1 MEKIVGVILM
11 AGLSTRFGGPQNKTL
26 CLLNGKPLFSY
37 SIDTFANS
45 KHFDELL
52 VVVSNENGKDVED
65 YLNKNKIDAKLV
77 LGGKTRQES
86 VEHALSYIEGK
97 DFDIVVIHDAA
108 RPLVDELII
117 SEVIKGAKEEGA
129 STAYLYVT
137 DTIAV
142 KNEKEEVVE
151 FVPRS
156 TLASIQTP
164 QAFKVDILLKAHNNA
179 KSLEATD
186 DCSLVLALPH
196 KVKLV
201 KGDKK
206 YHKVTTPEDIRYL
219 EGLISKWR
227 NTKLEK

>member
-1 MEKIVGVILM
+1 M
-11 AGLSTRFGGPQNKTL
+11 AGLSTRFGGPQNKTI
-26 CLLNGKPLFSY
+26 CLLKGKPIFSY
-37 SIDTFANS
+37 SIDAFA
-45 KHFDELL
+45 KTKRFDELL
-52 VVVSNENGKDVED
+52 IVVSNENGKDVED
-65 YLNKNKIDAKLV
+65 YLTKNKIDAKLV

-97 DFDIVVIHDAA
+97 GFDIVVIHDAA
-108 RPLVDELII
+108 RPLVDDKII
-117 SEVIKGAKEEGA
+117 TDVIEAAKEEGA
-129 STAYLYVT
+129 STAYLYVA

-142 KNEKEEVVE
+142 KNDKEEIVE

-164 QAFKVDILLKAHNNA
+164 QAFEVDLLIKAHNNA

-206 YHKVTTPEDIRYL
+206 YHKVTTPEDIEYL
-219 EGLISKWR
+219 EGLILK
-227 NTKLEK
+227 

>member
-1 MEKIVGVILM
+1 MEKLVGVILM
-11 AGLSTRFGGPQNKTL
+11 AGFSTRFGGPQNKTL
-26 CLLNGKPLFSY
+26 SLLKGKPVFSY
-37 SIDTFANS
+37 SIDAFVNS
-45 KHFDELL
+45 KRFDELL
-52 VVVSNENGKDVED
+52 IVVSNENGKDVED
-65 YLNKNKIDAKLV
+65 YLTKNKIDAKLV
-77 LGGKTRQES
+77 FGGKTRQES

-97 DFDIVVIHDAA
+97 GFDIVVIHDAA
-108 RPLVDELII
+108 RPLVDDLII
-117 SEVIKGAKEEGA
+117 TNVIEAAKEEGA
-129 STAYLYVT
+129 STAYLYVA

-142 KNEKEEVVE
+142 KNDKEEIVE

-164 QAFKVDILLKAHNNA
+164 QAFKVDLLIKAHNNA

-206 YHKVTTPEDIRYL
+206 YHKVTTPEDIKYL
-219 EGLISKWR
+219 EGLISI
-227 NTKLEK
+227 

>member
-1 MEKIVGVILM
+1 M

-26 CLLNGKPLFSY
+26 CLLNGKPVFSY
-37 SIDTFANS
+37 SIDAFA
-45 KHFDELL
+45 KTKRFDELL
-52 VVVSNENGKDVED
+52 VVVSSENGKDVED
-65 YLNKNKIDAKLV
+65 YLTKNKIEAKLV

-97 DFDIVVIHDAA
+97 GFDIVVIHDVA
-108 RPLVDELII
+108 RPLVDDQII
-117 SEVIKGAKEEGA
+117 SDVIEAANEEGA
-129 STAYLYVT
+129 STAYLYVA

-142 KNEKEEVVE
+142 KNDKEEIVE

-164 QAFKVDILLKAHNNA
+164 QAFKVDLLIKAHNNA
-179 KSLEATD
+179 KSLDSTD

-219 EGLISKWR
+219 EGLISK
-227 NTKLEK
+227 

>member
-1 MEKIVGVILM
+1 MEKLVGVILM

-26 CLLNGKPLFSY
+26 CLLNGKPVFSY
-37 SIDTFANS
+37 SIDAFA
-45 KHFDELL
+45 KTKRFDELL
-52 VVVSNENGKDVED
+52 VVVSSENGKDVED
-65 YLNKNKIDAKLV
+65 YLTKNKIEAKLV

-97 DFDIVVIHDAA
+97 GFDIVVIHDAA
-108 RPLVDELII
+108 RPLVDDKII
-117 SEVIKGAKEEGA
+117 SDVIEAANEEGA
-129 STAYLYVT
+129 STAYLYVA

-142 KNEKEEVVE
+142 KNDKEEIVE

-164 QAFKVDILLKAHNNA
+164 QAFKVDLLIKAHNNA
-179 KSLEATD
+179 KSLDSTD

-219 EGLISKWR
+219 EGLISK
-227 NTKLEK
+227 